1 MKKNNKDTTFRFR
14 IVEEKDKDVTIE
26 IAAEDYRQQLAAG
39 VPEDELLSVG
49 FHKARRGGFRERHP
63 NVRLEDVE
71 IKITNSA
78 QESLSSVKNGNEKK
92 AA

>member
-1 MKKNNKDTTFRFR
+1 MKENEKDTTFRFGV
-14 IVEEKDKDVTIE
+14 VEEKGKDVTIE
-26 IAAEDYRQQLAAG
+26 VTEEEYRRQLAAG

-63 NVRLEDVE
+63 NFSLENVE
-71 IKITNSA
+71 IRVTNSNQDTTISA
-78 QESLSSVKNGNEKK
+78 KKDNEKK